1 MSAEGRRGW
10 RVGHQGR
17 DRMFYEELR
26 DGTWERIDVDGEML
40 TGRAHHVIYFASPE
54 RWQAYPEWA
63 RGRRAEIIARITSEF
78 REPDYEYHGL
88 DATAAPT
95 PATPPSGATPLP
107 PPIPPRKPADP
118 PSANRTLL
126 GVVVGLFLLAALMG
140 WLVATGVARGETRL
154 PLRQST
160 LRRPVP
166 RATEPATFWL
176 SIGVYATV
184 GAGALALGVL
194 GARAARRP

>member
-1 MSAEGRRGW
+1 MY
-10 RVGHQGR
+10 
-17 DRMFYEELR
+17 YEELR

-40 TGRAHHVIYFASPE
+40 MGRAHHVIYFASPE
-54 RWQAYPEWA
+54 RWQAYPAWA
-63 RGRRAEIIARITSEF
+63 HGRRAEIIERITSEF
-78 REPDYEYHGL
+78 REPEYEYHGL

-95 PATPPSGATPLP
+95 PATPAAPPSGATPVP
-107 PPIPPRKPADP
+107 APKPARRPVDP

-126 GVVVGLFLLAALMG
+126 GVVVGLFLLAAFMG

-160 LRRPVP
+160 LRRTVP